1 MLTDAQFED
10 VYEKYRDHTIR
21 LFIKSGFDEFT
32 AEDISQDL
40 FELMLRYRHN
50 YNPKYPPNS
59 FWYLTLQYVF
69 AWVVPRYRNANIAE
83 PMGDVSTHP
92 EVQAIPD
99 LNIDPEHSMDVVMFI
114 RSLPKIMQHEI
125 GYDAAGFENMQ
136 DRYAAYEAD
145 DKPVSC
151 TMYKKALAKLR
162 RDPHF
167 QGVVRDFVGG

>member
-1 MLTDAQFED
+1 MLTDEQFED
-10 VYEKYRDHTIR
+10 VYRRYRDHTIR
-21 LFIKSGFDEFT
+21 LMIKSGFDEPT

-69 AWVVPRYRNANIAE
+69 AVVVPRYRNADSAE
-83 PMGDVSTHP
+83 PMGDPFSHP
-92 EVQAIPD
+92 EAQAIPD
-99 LNIDPEHSMDVVMFI
+99 LNVGPEHSMDVVMFI

-136 DRYAAYEAD
+136 DRYDSYDGE

-151 TMYKKALAKLR
+151 NMYKKTLAKLR
-162 RDPHF
+162 RDPQF
-167 QGVVRDFVGG
+167 QGVVRDFLGG